1 MLSMSGWPQLGET
14 ANLLDSFSDK
24 IKEIVNLAV
33 RLNTLAAETAM
44 PEDLQVV
51 TVEEGKDYVPPDMV
65 KDTPEGDWDTVRC
78 DAPYSE
84 TVVGCVG
91 LGLKWREG
99 DMYEAQLVL
108 KPRVVLRKDKT
119 RW

>member
-1 MLSMSGWPQLGET
+1 MGET
-14 ANLLDSFSDK
+14 ANLLDKFSDK
-24 IKEIVNLAV
+24 ITEIVNLAI

-44 PEDLQVV
+44 PGDLQAV
-51 TVEEGKDYVPPDMV
+51 TVEEGEDYISHDMV
-65 KDTPEGDWDTVRC
+65 KDTSEGEWDNMRF

-84 TVVGCVG
+84 AVVACVG
-91 LGLKWREG
+91 LGLKWRDEG